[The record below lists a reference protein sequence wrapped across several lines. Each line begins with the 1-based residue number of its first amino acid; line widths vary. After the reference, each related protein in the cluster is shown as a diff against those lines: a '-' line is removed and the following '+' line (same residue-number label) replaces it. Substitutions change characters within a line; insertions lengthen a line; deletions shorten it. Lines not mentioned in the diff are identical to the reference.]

1 MVKQSQQSN
10 INQERSAFRGTL
22 LSWAMKDLLGA
33 LIHSMDSR
41 RNMLTVGALGET
53 DYHPDTCGA
62 CGGYGLLLVPN
73 VLRNDDCDSD
83 VEVKSEDADSGD
95 LPPGSS
101 APPSPEPASS
111 SLLGTSAPSIPT
123 LPAATALPTVIPPAV
138 TTTAV
143 APIVVT
149 ASPPVVSYPISAVI
163 PGFHSLG
170 PNSAGPQLRLLLPTP
185 SSLDLMLTRLI
196 EERFYAITKGIRVGI
211 FGGCYT
217 RHRTLELAY
226 QAYEAAYHRGSVV
239 MWNDRPTGTPKA
251 AQALVEGAFFRAEVY
266 SRPGLGLGAPGPQI
280 SPSFALYRLCSKYQL
295 TCRESPV
302 AAGRLLLAELT
313 ARLEP
318 LGSSPHSSRAGMW
331 GVYWTGYVD
340 RYEIIPR
347 PGYTSW
353 RQSRRLCY
361 AVPGPRHQPGVRRRD
376 SPPPQ
381 RDRPKGPHK
390 QRIQNKIERLRA
402 TLRRILSVE
411 LNLERYVNR
420 PVTVCEGSIYEVL
433 YGPRISLL
441 RPTKRRR
448 LF

>member
-1 MVKQSQQSN
+1 MAGIYKGFSNLTRAVQDSSALSFEPQLLRIMVKQSQQSN

-33 LIHSMDSR
+33 LIHSIDSR

-62 CGGYGLLLVPN
+62 CGGTGFLLVPN

-170 PNSAGPQLRLLLPTP
+170 PNSAAPQPAPSPTNAVFTGP
-185 SSLDLMLTRLI
+185 D

-211 FGGCYT
+211 FGGWQSTSPYVTGVASASYT

-251 AQALVEGAFFRAEVY
+251 AQALV
-266 SRPGLGLGAPGPQI
+266 GL
-280 SPSFALYRLCSKYQL
+280 
-295 TCRESPV
+295 
-302 AAGRLLLAELT
+302 
-313 ARLEP
+313 
-318 LGSSPHSSRAGMW
+318 
-331 GVYWTGYVD
+331 
-340 RYEIIPR
+340 
-347 PGYTSW
+347 
-353 RQSRRLCY
+353 
-361 AVPGPRHQPGVRRRD
+361 
-376 SPPPQ
+376 
-381 RDRPKGPHK
+381 
-390 QRIQNKIERLRA
+390 
-402 TLRRILSVE
+402 
-411 LNLERYVNR
+411 
-420 PVTVCEGSIYEVL
+420 
-433 YGPRISLL
+433 
-441 RPTKRRR
+441 
-448 LF
+448 